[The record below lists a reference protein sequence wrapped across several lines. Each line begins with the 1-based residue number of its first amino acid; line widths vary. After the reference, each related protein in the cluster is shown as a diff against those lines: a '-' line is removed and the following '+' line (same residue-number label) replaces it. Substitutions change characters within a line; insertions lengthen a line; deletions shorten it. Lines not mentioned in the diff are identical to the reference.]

1 MKKYNCFN
9 HKKIHFSMI
18 ENVLKKLMLIIG
30 MKGMK
35 VKMKVKSD
43 MTISKDIIHIGAS
56 DKNIKIFEN
65 QYVLEN
71 GMSYNSY
78 VIKDKKNVILDT
90 IDEKLTDKWLENLEK
105 ALEGEKPD
113 YLIVSHM
120 EPDHAYNIGILAK
133 KYPEM
138 KIVGNQITFNMLANF
153 FKEIDFSNR
162 KFVVME
168 GDVLDIGNHKL
179 QFFMAPMVHWPEVMV
194 TYEQTEKILFSADGF
209 GKFGAIEPEEE
220 WDCEARRYYFGIVG
234 KYGMQV
240 QALLKKAANLDIQ
253 MICPLHGPILKDNL
267 GYYIDK
273 YNTWSS
279 YKPEEEGIYIACSS
293 IYGNTLKTA
302 EKLAEILK
310 EKGAKKV
317 VLGDLTKEDWA
328 KAVGNAFKYSHLIV
342 ASSSYNAGVFPPMKQ
357 FLDRLKERNYQNRTV
372 GIIENGSWA
381 PSAGKCMKNV
391 LQEMK
396 DINIIEPIITI
407 KSTMSNENI
416 AQMEEMADKIL

>member
-1 MKKYNCFN
+1 M
-9 HKKIHFSMI
+9 
-18 ENVLKKLMLIIG
+18 
-30 MKGMK
+30 
-35 VKMKVKSD
+35 SD
-43 MTISKDIIHIGAS
+43 MTISKDIIYIGAS
-56 DKNIKIFEN
+56 DKNIKIFES

-78 VIKDKKNVILDT
+78 LIKDEKNVVLDT
-90 IDEKLTDKWLENLEK
+90 IDEKLTDEWFNNLEK
-105 ALEGEKPD
+105 ALDGEKPD

-120 EPDHAYNIGILAK
+120 EPDHAYNIGKLAK

-138 KIVGNQITFNMLANF
+138 KIVGNQLTFNMLANF

-168 GDVLDIGNHKL
+168 GDVLDIGKHKL

-209 GKFGAIEPEEE
+209 GKFGALDVDEE

-240 QALLKKAANLDIQ
+240 QALLKKAATLDIQ
-253 MICPLHGPILKDNL
+253 MICPLHGPILKENL

-273 YNTWSS
+273 YNTWSN
-279 YKPEEEGIYIACSS
+279 YQPEEEGIYIACSS
-293 IYGNTLKTA
+293 IYGNTLKA
-302 EKLAEILK
+302 AQKLAEILK

-317 VLGDLTKEDWA
+317 VLADLTKEDWA
-328 KAVGNAFKYSHLIV
+328 EAVEDAFRYSHLVV
-342 ASSSYNAGVFPPMKQ
+342 ASSSYNAGLFPPMKQ
-357 FLDRLKERNYQNRTV
+357 FLDHLKERSYQNRTV

-381 PSAGKCMKNV
+381 PSSGKCMKGT
-391 LQEMK
+391 LEEMK
-396 DINIIEPIITI
+396 NIHIIEPIITI
-407 KSTMSNENI
+407 KSTMSDENMK
-416 AQMEEMADKIL
+416 QMKEMANKILEI

>member
-1 MKKYNCFN
+1 M
-9 HKKIHFSMI
+9 
-18 ENVLKKLMLIIG
+18 
-30 MKGMK
+30 
-35 VKMKVKSD
+35 SD

-56 DKNIKIFEN
+56 DKDIKIFES

-78 VIKDKKNVILDT
+78 LIKDEKNVVLDT
-90 IDEKLTDKWLENLEK
+90 IDEKLTDIWFKNLEK
-105 ALEGEKPD
+105 ALDGEKPD

-120 EPDHAYNIGILAK
+120 EPDHAYNIGELAK

-138 KIVGNQITFNMLANF
+138 KIVGNQLTFNMLANF

-168 GDVLDIGNHKL
+168 GDVLDIGKHKL

-209 GKFGAIEPEEE
+209 GKFGALDVDEE

-240 QALLKKAANLDIQ
+240 QALLKKAATLDIQ
-253 MICPLHGPILKDNL
+253 MICPLHGPILKENL

-293 IYGNTLKTA
+293 IYGNTLKVA
-302 EKLAEILK
+302 QKLAEILK

-317 VLGDLTKEDWA
+317 VLADLTKEDWA
-328 KAVGNAFKYSHLIV
+328 EAIEDAFRYSHLVV
-342 ASSSYNAGVFPPMKQ
+342 ASSSYNAGLFPPMKR
-357 FLDRLKERNYQNRTV
+357 FLDHLKERNYQNRTV

-381 PSAGKCMKNV
+381 PSAGKCMKGT
-391 LQEMK
+391 LEEMK
-396 DINIIEPIITI
+396 NINIIEPMITI
-407 KSTMSNENI
+407 KSTMSDENI
-416 AQMEEMADKIL
+416 AQMKEMADVLLGTF

>member
-1 MKKYNCFN
+1 M
-9 HKKIHFSMI
+9 
-18 ENVLKKLMLIIG
+18 
-30 MKGMK
+30 
-35 VKMKVKSD
+35 SD

-56 DKNIKIFEN
+56 DKNIKIFES

-78 VIKDKKNVILDT
+78 LIKDEKNVVLDT
-90 IDEKLTDKWLENLEK
+90 IDEKLTDTWLENLEK
-105 ALEGEKPD
+105 ALDGEKPD

-120 EPDHAYNIGILAK
+120 EPDHAYNIGVIAK

-138 KIVGNQITFNMLANF
+138 KIVGNQLTFNMLANF

-168 GDVLDIGNHKL
+168 GDVLDIGKHKL

-209 GKFGAIEPEEE
+209 GKFGALDVDEE

-240 QALLKKAANLDIQ
+240 QALLKKAATLDIQ
-253 MICPLHGPILKDNL
+253 MICPLHGPILKENL

-302 EKLAEILK
+302 QKLAEILK

-317 VLGDLTKEDWA
+317 VLADLTKEDWA
-328 KAVGNAFKYSHLIV
+328 EAVEDAFRYSHLIV
-342 ASSSYNAGVFPPMKQ
+342 ASSSYNAGLFPPMKQ
-357 FLDRLKERNYQNRTV
+357 FLDHLKERNYQNRTV

-381 PSAGKCMKNV
+381 PSAGKCMKGT
-391 LQEMK
+391 LEEMK
-396 DINIIEPIITI
+396 NINMIEPIITI
-407 KSTMSNENI
+407 KSTMSDENI
-416 AQMEEMADKIL
+416 SQMEEMADKILET